1 MIGHL
6 SQADR
11 ALRFVGAFI
20 LALMIGLGIWTLF
33 QISEVRAYQV
43 DEVEHLHAAYNLH
56 IDKLPYH
63 DFYQVHPPLLHYMLY
78 PFTDPDDP
86 VGSYRR
92 GRHLA
97 LAVLLITLALCA
109 LCAARLSNPLG
120 GLIALGL
127 ALSHTTLM
135 ERGMEIRPD
144 NSVNLLALL
153 ALYLELRADKP
164 SLKRYMLQG
173 FLLGVGLLLAQ
184 KTAFPSFAFGCLWL
198 FTAVRIRNLWWAI
211 LPVCVWAVPGLLGA
225 AWLHSIGTLQ
235 EAFVSIFGGAYDAAS
250 GAEHRDTFS
259 PWGYLKSE
267 SERNIPF
274 VIFGILGSL
283 RGLLDLLAPSEWLS
297 KQRSPFPIPEG
308 RPFAFPTFFTLITI
322 ASLWLNPFPW
332 PYVHPAPAL
341 ALAMMAGA
349 LLGGMMA
356 QRFKSPFS
364 WQALLGACMTLAIA
378 ALVSSPRLIEKSQ
391 HRADPNSTGFQM
403 FVIKELSRITEPD
416 DAVFD
421 LVGFYFRP
429 DAYPAY
435 SLSKDLVGWY
445 KEGAY
450 PRMIPTLREN
460 EVVAFVH
467 TYRKK
472 WLPEEELDFLKHR
485 FIRYFGNIFIL
496 GTDVSNCK
504 PDQEYVFE
512 VLKTKPFVYEG
523 PGELTVNGQPFTRG
537 ILAKGHH
544 VITVKNNEG
553 QGRLIMDTPPPK
565 PPFPPEKIPG
575 PGKMFLTEIDEDL
588 NRVFD

>member
-1 MIGHL
+1 MIGNL
-6 SQADR
+6 SQTDR
-11 ALRFVGAFI
+11 ALRFVGAFV

-33 QISEVRAYQV
+33 QISANRAYQV

-56 IDKLPYH
+56 IGKLPYY
-63 DFYQVHPPLLHYMLY
+63 DFYQVHPPLLHFMLY

-86 VGSYRR
+86 EASYIR
-92 GRHLA
+92 GRHLS
-97 LAVLLITLALCA
+97 LVVLLISLALCA
-109 LCAARLSNPLG
+109 GCAARLSNPLG

-144 NSVNLLALL
+144 NSVNLLAFL

-164 SLKRYMLQG
+164 SIKRYMLQG
-173 FLLGVGLLLAQ
+173 FLLGLGLLLAQ

-198 FTAVRIRNLWWAI
+198 FTAIRIRNLWWAI
-211 LPVCVWAVPGLLGA
+211 LPVCVWAVPALLGA
-225 AWLHSIGTLQ
+225 AWLLSNGILH

-259 PWGYLKSE
+259 PWGYIKSE
-267 SERNIPF
+267 SERNVPF
-274 VIFGILGSL
+274 VIFGVLGTL
-283 RGLLDLLAPSEWLS
+283 RGLLDLLAPSKWLS
-297 KQRSPFPIPEG
+297 KQRAPFPIQAG
-308 RPFAFPTFFTLITI
+308 RPFAFPAFFTLITI

-349 LLGGMMA
+349 LIGGMLV
-356 QRFKSPFS
+356 QRLKSPFS
-364 WQALLGACMTLAIA
+364 YTALFGA
-378 ALVSSPRLIEKSQ
+378 ALVIAMAAMVSAPRLIEKSQ
-391 HRADPNSTGFQM
+391 HRGDPNSTGFQM
-403 FVIKELSRITEPD
+403 FVLKELTRITEPD

-445 KEGAY
+445 KDGAY
-450 PRMIPTLREN
+450 PRMIPTLRQN
-460 EVVAFVH
+460 ETVAFIH

-472 WLPEEELDFLKHR
+472 WLPDEELDFLKHR

-496 GTDVSNCK
+496 GTDVSNCE
-504 PDQEYVFE
+504 PDKEYFFE

-523 PGELTVNGQPFTRG
+523 PGEMTVNGRPFTRG
-537 ILAKGHH
+537 VLGKGHH
-544 VITVKNNEG
+544 VITVKDNQG
-553 QGRLIMDTPPPK
+553 QGRLIMDTPAPK
-565 PPFPPEKIPG
+565 PPFPQDKIPG
-575 PGKMFLTEIDEDL
+575 PGNMFRAQVDEEKYW
-588 NRVFD
+588 VFD